1 MANQVIFDD
10 ENGQCEAASSSF
22 PFTAEQCQQLLS
34 MLSSHASSSTSQ
46 DVVHAANFA
55 LSSISYAS
63 FQDSIYLNLKNSIFS
78 ENPSNKIAHNTE
90 TWVLDTEATDHIIHS
105 ISLFTSITSS
115 LSSFV
120 HLPNGERVLVT
131 HIGTVQLTP
140 TLILEM

>member
-1 MANQVIFDD
+1 MVKMVNPRLLQA
-10 ENGQCEAASSSF
+10 
-22 PFTAEQCQQLLS
+22 PFHSQLS
-34 MLSSHASSSTSQ
+34 MPAITVNAELSCFFLYQSRCYSCSQ
-46 DVVHAANFA
+46 FC
-55 LSSISYAS
+55 S

-140 TLILEM
+140 TLIDS